1 MTSDCL
7 AAIRDLPPAAR
18 LRAEAF
24 LDEGHYYGWRLE
36 AVTTKP
42 AGNMLE
48 CRLDF
53 DTTTI
58 IFLAEHAAWSKP
70 TRYEPAGYPN

>member
-1 MTSDCL
+1 MISDCL

-18 LRAEAF
+18 FRAEAF
-24 LDEGHYYGWRLE
+24 LDEGHYYGWRLQ
-36 AVTTKP
+36 AVTTKR
-42 AGNMLE
+42 AGNMLQ

-58 IFLAEHAAWSKP
+58 IFLAQHAAWSKP
-70 TRYEPAGYPN
+70 TLYAPAAHLN